1 MAARI
6 NIHSLR
12 KTFPAIL
19 DLPSVSTGNN
29 IPKSYHK
36 TRRTWHPNVHR
47 VDQPLRLLETTNKTR
62 QGGSVLKG
70 VKMSMRHLRTLEKSG
85 GVEGTLVSPRFASSV
100 SSSSGSQLNGYN
112 LPLAFSHA
120 KRTHAIRTAT
130 PCGSLQAFDSGARC
144 IGCRGGC
151 EVLAGR
157 KQKDQRVMMYPRGLR
172 WACIRPE
179 RKHLAA
185 ASSASGRAQSFIEPW
200 NACLRLALE
209 LDLSMIS
216 DTLKDRDCL
225 QGEGDRFVLGI
236 SPSCAMW
243 DQLAPGE
250 QLLRL

>member
-85 GVEGTLVSPRFASSV
+85 GVEGTL
-100 SSSSGSQLNGYN
+100 L
-112 LPLAFSHA
+112 SH
-120 KRTHAIRTAT
+120 T
-130 PCGSLQAFDSGARC
+130 
-144 IGCRGGC
+144 
-151 EVLAGR
+151 
-157 KQKDQRVMMYPRGLR
+157 PRGLTPFGQQLR
-172 WACIRPE
+172 AEVFKRLTAV
-179 RKHLAA
+179 RDASAA
-185 ASSASGRAQSFIEPW
+185 
-200 NACLRLALE
+200 
-209 LDLSMIS
+209 
-216 DTLKDRDCL
+216 
-225 QGEGDRFVLGI
+225 EGDAKFSLGVGRKT
-236 SPSCAMW
+236 SM
-243 DQLAPGE
+243 
-250 QLLRL
+250 